1 MKTRNLRYFIFLIAL
16 IALDQYTKYLAV
28 VNLKDQDPIKLIPGV
43 LHLQYLEN
51 DGAVFGIFGGNAIG
65 LAVVSVL
72 ILIALVYFYIRLPE
86 GKRYSILRVLL
97 VLIIA
102 GAVGN
107 LIDRIRL
114 NYVIDFLYVALINF
128 PIFNVADCYVTVST
142 LVFLV
147 LALFYYKD
155 EDFEFLEKSE
165 D

>member
-1 MKTRNLRYFIFLIAL
+1 
-16 IALDQYTKYLAV
+16 
-28 VNLKDQDPIKLIPGV
+28 
-43 LHLQYLEN
+43 LH
-51 DGAVFGIFGGNAIG
+51 NAIG

>member
-102 GAVGN
+102 
-107 LIDRIRL
+107 
-114 NYVIDFLYVALINF
+114 
-128 PIFNVADCYVTVST
+128 
-142 LVFLV
+142 
-147 LALFYYKD
+147 
-155 EDFEFLEKSE
+155 
-165 D
+165 